1 VEPSYSAT
9 ASNIDRYGYLMKVN
23 VGLVLQMRRAKAWSQ
38 DELATAS
45 GLNLRTIQ
53 RIEKEA
59 TASLQSMKALAS
71 AFNVNIHDLEHEQSE
86 MINELLGKEVTIV
99 MGISTGFAASSMA
112 FTDNVKGEVVEIQ
125 GSWLKLME
133 KNKPVYVNINHIK
146 RITPQ

>member
-1 VEPSYSAT
+1 
-9 ASNIDRYGYLMKVN
+9 MKVN
-23 VGLVLQMRRAKAWSQ
+23 VDLVLQMRKAKAWSQ

-71 AFNVNIHDLEHEQSE
+71 VFSVSVRDLEYEESE

-99 MGISTGFAASSMA
+99 TSHIGALYS
-112 FTDNVKGEVVEIQ
+112 VQGEIVEIQ
-125 GSWLKLME
+125 APWLKLIH
-133 KNKPVYVNINHIK
+133 KNKPIYVRLSQIVQVA
-146 RITPQ
+146 PQ

>member
-1 VEPSYSAT
+1 
-9 ASNIDRYGYLMKVN
+9 MKVK
-23 VGLVLQMRRAKAWSQ
+23 VDLLLQMRKAKAWSQ

-71 AFNVNIHDLEHEQSE
+71 AFDVNIRDLEREESE

-99 MGISTGFAASSMA
+99 TGYIGAVYSL
-112 FTDNVKGEVVEIQ
+112 KGKIVEIQ
-125 GSWLKLME
+125 APWLKLLY
-133 KNKPVYVNINHIK
+133 KNKLVYVNLSQIVQVS
-146 RITPQ
+146 PQ